1 MKVCFVYIYGLL
13 HYICKFKYFS
23 FCQNVVTPFCFSL
36 KGTNRLKNKIKNKKT
51 KQKKK
56 KSALE
61 LQFGKVLHR
70 QRMHCYIKL
79 IEVYKHTCCVLV
91 VMPLMPVFCLSC

>member
-1 MKVCFVYIYGLL
+1 MKVCFVYIYGLF

-23 FCQNVVTPFCFSL
+23 FCQNVVTPFSFSL
-36 KGTNRLKNKIKNKKT
+36 KGTNRLKKKNRKKT
-51 KQKKK
+51 
-56 KSALE
+56 ALE

-79 IEVYKHTCCVLV
+79 IEVYKHTCCVLD

>member
-1 MKVCFVYIYGLL
+1 MVYFIIFASLNTFYFAKMWL
-13 HYICKFKYFS
+13 HH
-23 FCQNVVTPFCFSL
+23 CFSL
-36 KGTNRLKNKIKNKKT
+36 KGANRLKKRIILKNET
-51 KQKKK
+51 
-56 KSALE
+56 ALE

-79 IEVYKHTCCVLV
+79 IEVYKHTCCVLD